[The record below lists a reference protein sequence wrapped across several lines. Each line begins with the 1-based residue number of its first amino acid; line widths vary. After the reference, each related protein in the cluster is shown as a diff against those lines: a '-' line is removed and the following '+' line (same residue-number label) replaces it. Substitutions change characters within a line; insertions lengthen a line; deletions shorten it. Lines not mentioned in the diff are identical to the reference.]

1 MTLECDN
8 IAPLT
13 HCDDGRVA
21 TEACRIDALEIDG
34 RPIAMGV
41 TIKSGRNAALWKIAY
56 DESLSPYS
64 LGVQFILEYARHQLA
79 DDSVDATDSCA
90 IPDHPMID
98 QLWRERI
105 AIADFFVASDAS
117 SATAFGAAVERE
129 ALRRGVRAIAKREI
143 GRAHV

>member
-1 MTLECDN
+1 MLF
-8 IAPLT
+8 
-13 HCDDGRVA
+13 R
-21 TEACRIDALEIDG
+21 
-34 RPIAMGV
+34 
-41 TIKSGRNAALWKIAY
+41 SWKIAY

-64 LGVQFILEYARHQLA
+64 PGVQFILEYARHQLA

-129 ALRRGVRAIAKREI
+129 ALRRGVRAIAKRAFNATRRQVRRLRH
-143 GRAHV
+143 GKAA